1 MQDRSPAA
9 LCRGDAEANLVR
21 GNFLRMTDL
30 RFRPAY
36 ISVAVSRSTEPRRVV
51 ETWKERGHRHGDE
64 LLRAR
69 RTRRGAPRKA

>member
-9 LCRGDAEANLVR
+9 LCRGDAEAKLVR

-36 ISVAVSRSTEPRRVV
+36 ISVAVSRSTKPRRVV
-51 ETWKERGHRHGDE
+51 ETLKEPGHPRRH
-64 LLRAR
+64 
-69 RTRRGAPRKA
+69 